1 MLVLVLYTSLL
12 SLSLVTFRFENPSLE
27 PSIKAKGY
35 REFEPLKER
44 KAEITEQQKQEAQK
58 QLEKGLH
65 EKNTPGINTKLVFRG
80 ATSDFPKM
88 QVSHTSANHRFI
100 GFKEIREHPGVA
112 ALPKIPQE
120 PREDR

>member
-1 MLVLVLYTSLL
+1 MDQ
-12 SLSLVTFRFENPSLE
+12 PE

-35 REFEPLKER
+35 IEFEPLKER

-80 ATSDFPKM
+80 ATSDFPKA